1 MYVFFIRR
9 TPTKI
14 FVRES
19 HVERMGQIQDVS
31 YEILN
36 VLEFN
41 RQVLYSDANLLL
53 ACSLFMSLLLI
64 RNHFLSSTRKRQS
77 VICRYPDGRLVL
89 YCKAIIH

>member
-1 MYVFFIRR
+1 MSGICEYHCIMCLTGYLYFDRR

-19 HVERMGQIQDVS
+19 HVERMGQIEDVS

-41 RQVLYSDANLLL
+41 R
-53 ACSLFMSLLLI
+53 
-64 RNHFLSSTRKRQS
+64 
-77 VICRYPDGRLVL
+77 
-89 YCKAIIH
+89 